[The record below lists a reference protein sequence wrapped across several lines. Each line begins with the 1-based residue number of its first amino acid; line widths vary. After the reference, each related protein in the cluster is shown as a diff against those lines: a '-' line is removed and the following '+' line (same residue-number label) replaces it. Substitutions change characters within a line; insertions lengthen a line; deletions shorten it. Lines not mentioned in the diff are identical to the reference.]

1 MQRKLKES
9 WIMLWLWWRWRSK
22 FWNWVL
28 LRWLWSQ
35 YSQLWTDKFT
45 ASKLLNHVSHF
56 FLYTR
61 CHFPD
66 FPGQQSSLCSS
77 SPSFLKL
84 QATVQVSMPCHNI
97 YAELLQ
103 SNQFSCRDFFR
114 KHYGTFGSQTNPVG
128 TKCQSLEQLPQDYQT
143 NLQWNFPT
151 QLKYIR
157 NPFKPRIKLHEVDQ
171 YTSSINC

>member
-103 SNQFSCRDFFR
+103 SNQFYFQIRPPA
-114 KHYGTFGSQTNPVG
+114 GTFFANIMGLLDHAKKQILWELNV
-128 TKCQSLEQLPQDYQT
+128 KV
-143 NLQWNFPT
+143 WNNFHRIIK
-151 QLKYIR
+151 QIC
-157 NPFKPRIKLHEVDQ
+157 NGISPR
-171 YTSSINC
+171 S